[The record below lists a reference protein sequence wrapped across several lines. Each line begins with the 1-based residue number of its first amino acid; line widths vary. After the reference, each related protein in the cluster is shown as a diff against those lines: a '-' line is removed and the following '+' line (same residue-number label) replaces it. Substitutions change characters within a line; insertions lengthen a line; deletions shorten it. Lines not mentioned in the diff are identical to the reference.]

1 MPEKQNKILLV
12 PKVVLDTNLLVSS
25 LISTKGVPSSIIKLV
40 AEQKIKPYYNSE
52 ILEEYKR
59 VLHYPKFDFVPHL
72 MDTIVNK
79 IVVFGISIEDIK
91 KSTMKMIDESD
102 RKFYDL
108 HKAADAI
115 LITGNIKHFPKEDS
129 IMKPADFLAIVPP
142 N

>member
-52 ILEEYKR
+52 ILDEYKR
-59 VLHYPKFDFVPHL
+59 VLHYPKFNFVPHL

-79 IVVFGISIEDIK
+79 IVIFGISIEDIK

-102 RKFYDL
+102 RIFYDL

-115 LITGNIKHFPKEDS
+115 LITGNLRHFPKEDS
-129 IMKPADFLAIVPP
+129 IMKPADFLEFSEF
-142 N
+142 